1 MKKSF
6 NMKNIFLTAIVILSI
21 FSCKKEEKVYTKDL
35 PGKLEELKD
44 LKANQLE
51 LIGKITAVEADLLK
65 LDPSRAIK
73 PKLVSTMQLATEGFE
88 HYINLQGLIK
98 NENISYVAP
107 RNGMGGYV
115 KNVYV
120 KAGQPVKKG
129 QLLLKL
135 DDSVLRQGIESIR
148 TQLKFAQSIYDKNK
162 ALWDQ
167 GIGTE
172 VQLLGAKN
180 NVDGLL
186 SQIAVQEEQ
195 LKTYNVYADQTGIA
209 EIVNIRGGEMFTG
222 MSALGPQ
229 IQIINNGSLNVNVD
243 VPENYVS
250 RIKVGS
256 KVVVEVPSMN
266 KKFNSTV
273 KKISQSINPGSRGFT
288 AECAVPAGLALK
300 PNMGASINILNHANT
315 KAIVIPVNVI
325 QSDEKSKYVYVM
337 ENGSNGKKVTK
348 KKNISVGEIYGDDI
362 EVLSGLGSGDRIIIQ
377 GFQNLYEGQLIDEV
391 K

>member
-6 NMKNIFLTAIVILSI
+6 NMKNILIVTLLLLTT
-21 FSCKKEEKVYTKDL
+21 FSCKNEEKTYTNDL
-35 PGKLEELKD
+35 PGKLSELAD
-44 LKANQLE
+44 LKAKQSDV
-51 LIGKITAVEADLLK
+51 IGKITSVEAELLK

-88 HYINLQGLIK
+88 HFIALQGAVK
-98 NENISYVAP
+98 NDNISYVAP

-120 KAGQPVKKG
+120 KAGQNVKKG

-135 DDSVLRQGIESIR
+135 DDSILRQGIESIR
-148 TQLKFAQSIYDKNK
+148 TQLKFAQNIYDKNK

-180 NVDGLL
+180 NVDALL
-186 SQIAVQEEQ
+186 GQIAVQEEQ
-195 LKTYNVYADQTGIA
+195 LKTFNVYADQSGIA
-209 EIVNIRGGEMFTG
+209 EIVNIRAGEMFTG

-229 IQIINNGSLNVNVD
+229 IQIINNGALNVSVD

-250 RIKVGS
+250 RIKVGG
-256 KVVVEVPSMN
+256 KVVIEVPSMN
-266 KKFNSTV
+266 KTFNSTV

-288 AECAVPAGLALK
+288 AECGVPAGLSLK
-300 PNMGASINILNHANT
+300 PNMGASIKILSHANT
-315 KAIVIPVNVI
+315 KAIVIPVNII

-337 ENGSNGKKVTK
+337 EPGANGKKVTK
-348 KKNISVGEIYGDDI
+348 KKNITVGEVYGDDI
-362 EVLSGLGSGDRIIIQ
+362 EVLSGLTSGDRIIVR
-377 GFQNLYEGQLIDEV
+377 GFQNLYEGQMIDEV

>member
-120 KAGQPVKKG
+120 KAGQSVKKG

-135 DDSVLRQGIESIR
+135 DDSILRQGIESIR

-195 LKTYNVYADQTGIA
+195 LKTFNVYADQTGIA
-209 EIVNIRGGEMFTG
+209 EIVNIRAGEMFTG
-222 MSALGPQ
+222 MSVLGPQ

-337 ENGSNGKKVTK
+337 ENGANGKKVTK

>member
-6 NMKNIFLTAIVILSI
+6 NMKNIFLTTLVIISI

-35 PGKLEELKD
+35 PGRLEELSD
-44 LKANQLE
+44 LKAKQLD

-98 NENISYVAP
+98 NDNISYVAP

-115 KNVYV
+115 KNVYI
-120 KAGQPVKKG
+120 KAGQSVKKG

-135 DDSVLRQGIESIR
+135 DDSILRQGIEAIR

-195 LKTYNVYADQTGIA
+195 LKTFNVYADQSGIA
-209 EIVNIRGGEMFTG
+209 EIVNIRAGEMFTG
-222 MSALGPQ
+222 MSVLGPQ

-250 RIKVGS
+250 RIKIGS
-256 KVVVEVPSMN
+256 KVVVDVPSMN

-315 KAIVIPVNVI
+315 KAIVIPVNII

-337 ENGSNGKKVTK
+337 ENGTNGKKTTK

-362 EVLSGLGSGDRIIIQ
+362 EVLSGLNSGDRIIIQ